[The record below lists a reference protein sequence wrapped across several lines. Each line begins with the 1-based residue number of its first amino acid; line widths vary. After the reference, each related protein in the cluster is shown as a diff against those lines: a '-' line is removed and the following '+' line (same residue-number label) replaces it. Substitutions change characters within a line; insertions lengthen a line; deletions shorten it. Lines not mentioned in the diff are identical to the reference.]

1 MVKQVIFKLISRFRY
16 DDINGYAAQISF
28 YLLLSLFPFLIL
40 LTVGLTQTRILD
52 LPQVLAHLRAYDI
65 FPAAA
70 LDLVESVIQDLRIPT
85 GALSFYIIIV
95 LWCASRGIRAI
106 MNGIHMAFRTRDSHG
121 LIASFLRS
129 FFYTLAFAV
138 LLISF
143 MALVLFGDFL
153 FSWLTQTFAL
163 HFLESWGVSLARYI
177 IPILFM
183 YVIYML
189 LYRSVP
195 AKPLCFRDVRPGALA
210 ATLLS
215 FSVSKIFSFYTANFA
230 NYSALYGSISG
241 IVVTCTWMFFFS
253 FVLVLGAELNAV
265 LYEIRNHT
273 TLLPLR

>member
-1 MVKQVIFKLISRFRY
+1 
-16 DDINGYAAQISF
+16 
-28 YLLLSLFPFLIL
+28 
-40 LTVGLTQTRILD
+40 
-52 LPQVLAHLRAYDI
+52 
-65 FPAAA
+65 
-70 LDLVESVIQDLRIPT
+70 
-85 GALSFYIIIV
+85 
-95 LWCASRGIRAI
+95 
-106 MNGIHMAFRTRDSHG
+106 
-121 LIASFLRS
+121 
-129 FFYTLAFAV
+129 
-138 LLISF
+138 

-153 FSWLTQTFAL
+153 FSWLTRTFEL

-195 AKPLCFRDVRPGALA
+195 AKPLCFRDVRPGALV